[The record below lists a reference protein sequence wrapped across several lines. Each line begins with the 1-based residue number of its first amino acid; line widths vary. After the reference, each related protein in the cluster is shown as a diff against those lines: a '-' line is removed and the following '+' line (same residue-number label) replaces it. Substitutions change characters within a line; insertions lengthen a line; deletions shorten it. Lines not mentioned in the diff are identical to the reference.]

1 MPSLK
6 DLADFKTSFL
16 TIAGENKALA
26 ANNPLVEDLPLPDK
40 EPVAA
45 AIVDTNSAASPSA
58 DMPAELGDLAELL
71 GDDSNYDLGDGN
83 LDFADLLKPVTAELD
98 EAPVID
104 PPPEADPIS
113 EPQSDPLPTLDE
125 ADLVPE
131 PQSDPLPTLDEAG
144 VQDVQTPL
152 EEPNEKLEPAEL
164 DMADSIDM
172 TPGFEEMDDGFDMG
186 SEPLDF
192 IAPEALNSDATAD
205 SFDAYDLEEQYEF
218 NIPDEKAAEAAL
230 GSDFAELEDYDF
242 PGIETFDTK
251 AAKTPNARKESE
263 TDVEE
268 IQLSEED
275 FEDLQDTL
283 SSYPL
288 NLRVAIEEII
298 AEKAVAPELMSSL
311 VKLLVNGGSARDT
324 AALATTILSRRIA
337 IPKDFEKKTGE
348 EMEAEQSSFKYFFV
362 HKAVPVIRL
371 VVAVGIAAVA
381 ILYLGHQLLYMP
393 IAVWHT
399 YSKGHAYIEEA
410 KFTEAKTTFK
420 EAYTRKQGLNWLYRE
435 TIARSQDRNWFFA
448 YAEAFKS
455 QRQYDAAAEKYDEL
469 LFFYPIDRQRRDE
482 YLTDD
487 NKRRVLEYSDM
498 DIVGPRDKQ
507 GVLDYA
513 QMETGRQDYAKA
525 DTILRRKYL
534 DFAEDADV
542 RLALGDN
549 ALLWGEIDPA
559 QYEYARE
566 AYALLLEKK
575 RTDPILERM
584 LKYFIYT
591 DNLKEVLPLQDY
603 FMTDN
608 SKISSE
614 TLSELG
620 GYLLYKKAEV
630 VTGVPDEYLD
640 RITDIMDVLA
650 KAVKVAGPN
659 EWSLPV
665 TYYHLSQYYN
675 FYDNNV
681 AEEDNLRYALEL
693 FDSSIDES
701 SPKRL
706 KYWLDA
712 RLRYAECLI
721 RNKRFFPAE
730 EQIVK
735 GIARYENSLKS
746 NKMAADPAFA
756 KLYADWGDIM
766 YFTRPD
772 DDGRRVAIEHY
783 EDAEGK
789 GWDAPEMFYR
799 MGAAHYRLNNWEDAL
814 KRFYTV
820 FSEVPL
826 NRRLLY
832 ALGNA
837 SYKRGDYFAAQ
848 NYYSRLLNLLENE
861 RSQFPRS
868 FSTVK
873 ANSDYRIEL
882 AERIMVANNNLGVTL
897 EALTTHSGV
906 PSYRNQAMG
915 YYTESTTQWEALSRD
930 PVTMV
935 RPFVNDY
942 ASPGTS
948 LAFLN
953 YRNVL
958 YPRPGYEP
966 QLYIQIDK
974 DVIDNSTWEI
984 LTPSDVY
991 LSDVPTTRPQL

>member
-1 MPSLK
+1 MPSLQ
-6 DLADFKTSFL
+6 DLADFKTTFL
-16 TIAGENKALA
+16 TIAGEDKALA

-45 AIVDTNSAASPSA
+45 AVPSDPSPSSTDSAASPSA
-58 DMPAELGDLAELL
+58 ELPDELGDLTDLLGADSSDESGDGDFSFTDFLDPDAAEL
-71 GDDSNYDLGDGN
+71 GESPAIDLP
-83 LDFADLLKPVTAELD
+83 PV
-98 EAPVID
+98 PD
-104 PPPEADPIS
+104 PSPEPES
-113 EPQSDPLPTLDE
+113 TPLPTLDE
-125 ADLVPE
+125 AAVQE
-131 PQSDPLPTLDEAG
+131 PQTL
-144 VQDVQTPL
+144 V
-152 EEPNEKLEPAEL
+152 EEPDENLKPAEL
-164 DMADSIDM
+164 DVTDNIDM
-172 TPGFEEMDDGFDMG
+172 TPPLEDLDDGFDMG
-186 SEPLDF
+186 GELLDF
-192 IAPEALNSDATAD
+192 DTPEALNSDAEAD
-205 SFDAYDLEEQYEF
+205 SFDKYNLEEQDEF
-218 NIPDEKAAEAAL
+218 NIPDDKTAEAAL
-230 GSDFAELEDYDF
+230 GNDFANLEDYDF
-242 PGIETFDTK
+242 PSGIDETFDNN
-251 AAKTPNARKESE
+251 AAKTQKAPEN
-263 TDVEE
+263 DVEE

-283 SSYPL
+283 NSYPL

-298 AEKAVAPELMSSL
+298 AEQAVAPELMSSL
-311 VKLLVNGGSARDT
+311 VKLLVKGGSPREA
-324 AALATTILSRRIA
+324 AALAAKILGRRIA
-337 IPKDFEKKTGE
+337 IPKAFEKKTGE
-348 EMEAEQSSFKYFFV
+348 EMEQEQASFKYFFI
-362 HKAVPVIRL
+362 HKAVPIIRL
-371 VVAVGIAAVA
+371 AAAVGIAALVL
-381 ILYLGHQLLYMP
+381 LYLGHQLLYKP
-393 IAVWHT
+393 ISVWHT
-399 YSKGHAYIEEA
+399 YSKGHAYIEES
-410 KFTEAKTTFK
+410 KFAEAKTTFK
-420 EAYTRKQGLNWLYRE
+420 EAYALKRGWNWLYKE

-482 YLTDD
+482 YLADN
-487 NKRRVLEYSDM
+487 NKRKVLEYSDM

-507 GVLDYA
+507 GVLAYA
-513 QMETGRQDYAKA
+513 QMETERHDYAKA

-549 ALLWGEIDPA
+549 ALLWGETAPA

-566 AYALLLEKK
+566 AYALLLEKN

-591 DNLKEVLPLQDY
+591 DNLKEVLPLQYY
-603 FMTDN
+603 FMADN
-608 SKISSE
+608 KKISSE

-620 GYLLYKKAEV
+620 GYLLHKKAEV

-640 RITDIMDVLA
+640 RITDILDVLA
-650 KAVKVAGPN
+650 KAIKVARPN
-659 EWSLPV
+659 EWSLPI

-675 FYDNNV
+675 FYDNH
-681 AEEDNLRYALEL
+681 AAQEDNLRYALEL
-693 FDSSIDES
+693 FDGSIDES

-721 RNKRFFPAE
+721 QNKRFFPAE
-730 EQIVK
+730 EQLVK
-735 GIARYENSLKS
+735 GIAHYENSLKS

-756 KLYADWGDIM
+756 KLYANWGDIM

-783 EDAEGK
+783 EDAESK

-799 MGAAHYRLNNWEDAL
+799 MGAAHYRLSNWEDAL

-826 NRRLLY
+826 SRRLLY

-848 NYYSRLLNLLENE
+848 NYYSRLLHLLENE
-861 RSQFPRS
+861 RSQFPQS
-868 FSTVK
+868 FSTAK
-873 ANSDYRIEL
+873 GNSDYQIEL

-897 EALTTHSGV
+897 EALTTHSGT
-906 PSYRNQAMG
+906 PSYRNQAMA

-935 RPFVNDY
+935 RPFVSDY

-958 YPRPGYEP
+958 YPRSGYEP

-974 DVIDNSTWEI
+974 DLIDNSTWEI
-984 LTPSDVY
+984 LTSSGVY